1 MAEIVKAG
9 NPVLKM
15 VAKPVTVFDKKL
27 KLLIAEMK
35 KDMYLA
41 DGVGLAAPQIAVS
54 KRIFVADDGTGFD
67 VYINP
72 EWKPV
77 GDETIIDVEGC
88 LSVPGWF
95 GEVERYAH
103 VIVKYQDIHGKKK
116 KKKVSGLMARCVQHE
131 VDHINGILY
140 IERAISLHKDPR
152 YNET

>member
-41 DGVGLAAPQIAVS
+41 D
-54 KRIFVADDGTGFD
+54 
-67 VYINP
+67 
-72 EWKPV
+72 
-77 GDETIIDVEGC
+77 VEGC

-116 KKKVSGLMARCVQHE
+116 QKKVSGLMARCVQHE